1 MIEYFKESSV
11 EDSDKSHVCKGYKSI
26 LNSKATEESLANFAR
41 WEPKHGQFGLR
52 YPWMQY
58 VKIGTTIRSCA
69 YCIEVLNGCLNSKSQ
84 KKHSLREHLKAP
96 CMNLAAESSKV
107 LLELAESMKTMTRST
122 RIDHMIDCLNRTV
135 KELQICLVFET
146 KVFIDSKMRDIV
158 LEETPQHKIVELELT
173 PPSESENPQDMRRN
187 EAQGEVNIT
196 EEQVKNHEIVE
207 GVSFMDTAPLATVAY
222 LLTEIVARLGTVI
235 KAVDELGERA
245 NFTTVGNKQTMA
257 PPSIGIDS
265 CSEISEQVDQDSET
279 LLYTLAI
286 SICTLENE

>member
-1 MIEYFKESSV
+1 
-11 EDSDKSHVCKGYKSI
+11 
-26 LNSKATEESLANFAR
+26 
-41 WEPKHGQFGLR
+41 
-52 YPWMQY
+52 
-58 VKIGTTIRSCA
+58 
-69 YCIEVLNGCLNSKSQ
+69 
-84 KKHSLREHLKAP
+84 
-96 CMNLAAESSKV
+96 MNLAAESSKV

-187 EAQGEVNIT
+187 EAQGEVNII

-207 GVSFMDTAPLATVAY
+207 GVSFMDTAPLATVAC

>member
-1 MIEYFKESSV
+1 
-11 EDSDKSHVCKGYKSI
+11 
-26 LNSKATEESLANFAR
+26 
-41 WEPKHGQFGLR
+41 
-52 YPWMQY
+52 
-58 VKIGTTIRSCA
+58 
-69 YCIEVLNGCLNSKSQ
+69 
-84 KKHSLREHLKAP
+84 
-96 CMNLAAESSKV
+96 
-107 LLELAESMKTMTRST
+107 
-122 RIDHMIDCLNRTV
+122 
-135 KELQICLVFET
+135 
-146 KVFIDSKMRDIV
+146 MRDIV

-173 PPSESENPQDMRRN
+173 PPSESKNPQDMRRN

-207 GVSFMDTAPLATVAY
+207 GVSFMDTAPLATVAC

-265 CSEISEQVDQDSET
+265 CSEISEQVDQDFET
-279 LLYTLAI
+279 LLYMLAYI